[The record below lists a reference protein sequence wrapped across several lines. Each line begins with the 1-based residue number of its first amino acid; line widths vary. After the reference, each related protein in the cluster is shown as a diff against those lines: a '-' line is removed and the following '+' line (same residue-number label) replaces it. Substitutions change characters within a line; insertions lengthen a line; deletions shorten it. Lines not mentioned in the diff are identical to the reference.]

1 MHRTLQQQQQ
11 QWQIINLKWNGC
23 EHFFSVYRSLRHW
36 RNKLVISHDGLKEIV
51 TRQFCK
57 RKNISEMCNFKI
69 MINRKAL
76 LPTIDTFT
84 NTSIHCALE
93 PFVASTAVWPTRVL
107 ACAVLTASG
116 EEAAFVCV
124 WKKNSLSWKLASTRD
139 SVWPPFVCTCE
150 DFRPNSQKLNTSLV
164 AYFEWHFECWVTA
177 RAALKWLVWQIASTC
192 EYTCD
197 SVATQRK

>member
-1 MHRTLQQQQQ
+1 MANNKSEMKWMWTWLLYTVII
-11 QWQIINLKWNGC
+11 QISISLV
-23 EHFFSVYRSLRHW
+23 FRSLRHW
-36 RNKLVISHDGLKEIV
+36 RNKLIISHDGLKEIV
-51 TRQFCK
+51 TRQFCEG
-57 RKNISEMCNFKI
+57 KNISEMCNFKI

-139 SVWPPFVCTCE
+139 SVWQPLVCIARTFVQTH
-150 DFRPNSQKLNTSLV
+150 RNSTQVLLLTSSDTSSDTSS
-164 AYFEWHFECWVTA
+164 AE
-177 RAALKWLVWQIASTC
+177 
-192 EYTCD
+192 
-197 SVATQRK
+197 